1 MSSLQQPLLVDE
13 LVELPERQLDGQLA
27 AVDAVVRQ
35 LAVHA
40 VAATQQKLD
49 GWPRSSPWQLDR
61 PWPRPN

>member
-1 MSSLQQPLLVDE
+1 MVSLQQPLLVDE
-13 LVELPERQLDGQLA
+13 LVELPERQLDGRLA

-49 GWPRSSPWQLDR
+49 GWRRSSPWQLDR